1 MVLKS
6 THFTPSLRKTSPSL
20 FPPSFTKS
28 LPGCSQHHGTIQP
41 AMIAAPHD
49 KLHKECVKHIQTFVA
64 TSEERSGSVQEIRLI
79 FPYRFF
85 ILRYALK
92 VK

>member
-1 MVLKS
+1 
-6 THFTPSLRKTSPSL
+6 
-20 FPPSFTKS
+20 
-28 LPGCSQHHGTIQP
+28 
-41 AMIAAPHD
+41 MIAAPHD